1 MRSLRYGLR
10 RLRRLWKEQMS
21 TFVTVPAVLLWTGLF
36 VRVLSAVRRRL
47 RKCAAK
53 IKKSHANEG
62 SLKSLKWFSFYTT
75 SSYYTGSRGRRSLLR
90 DLFFGHKTAPA
101 KARAVNHY
109 IIEACIDLLILMA
122 AIVKIR
128 LTIKNTLLIIP
139 TASITMPSCFSS

>member
-53 IKKSHANEG
+53 IKKEPC
-62 SLKSLKWFSFYTT
+62 K
-75 SSYYTGSRGRRSLLR
+75 
-90 DLFFGHKTAPA
+90 
-101 KARAVNHY
+101 
-109 IIEACIDLLILMA
+109 
-122 AIVKIR
+122 
-128 LTIKNTLLIIP
+128 
-139 TASITMPSCFSS
+139 